1 MSVNV
6 KCKFAS
12 LKYEQLLS
20 DKYFIE
26 TCFSKK
32 YESYT
37 AKQKLKDLYMEIKMV
52 TKVLSCVLSVT
63 TTTTVCPPATTT
75 TTTSTTTTTTTS

>member
-1 MSVNV
+1 MSANVN
-6 KCKFAS
+6 CDFAS

-20 DKYFIE
+20 EKYFIQ

-37 AKQKLKDLYMEIKMV
+37 AKQRLKDMWMEIT
-52 TKVLSCVLSVT
+52 TKLNT
-63 TTTTVCPPATTT
+63 TTP
-75 TTTSTTTTTTTS
+75 

>member
-1 MSVNV
+1 MNANV
-6 KCKFAS
+6 KCQFAS

-37 AKQKLKDLYMEIKMV
+37 AKQKLKDLWMTARFGNK
-52 TKVLSCVLSVT
+52 
-63 TTTTVCPPATTT
+63 
-75 TTTSTTTTTTTS
+75 

>member
-1 MSVNV
+1 MNANA
-6 KCKFAS
+6 KCKFAN

-20 DKYFIE
+20 EKYFVE

-37 AKQKLKDLYMEIKMV
+37 AKQKLKDTFMQIKMDE
-52 TKVLSCVLSVT
+52 CVKPT
-63 TTTTVCPPATTT
+63 NC
-75 TTTSTTTTTTTS
+75 